1 MIRVIAGIARGI
13 PLQVPPV
20 GDVRPTSDRVRE
32 ALFSMITEH
41 LPGARCLDLFAGSGA
56 LGIEALSR
64 GAKSCV
70 FVDCEKVA
78 GETIRANIKKS
89 GLDGGAIRIINVASF
104 LGSGHGQFDLIF
116 ADPPYVKD
124 GGIDL
129 AADLARSD
137 DLPRMMTDDAILILE
152 SRKGTDEY
160 PANERLERLERRNYG
175 ETQLVFF
182 RRVSA

>member
-13 PLQVPPV
+13 PLQVPPA

-32 ALFSMITEH
+32 ALFSMITER

-64 GAKSCV
+64 GAESCV
-70 FVDCEKVA
+70 FVDCEKAA
-78 GETIRANIKKS
+78 GETICANIKKS
-89 GLDGGAIRIINVASF
+89 GLDGGVIRIIEVASF
-104 LGSGHGQFDLIF
+104 LESGHGQFDLIF
-116 ADPPYVKD
+116 ADPPYAKQ

-137 DLPRMMTDDAILILE
+137 YLPRMMTDDAILILE
-152 SRKGTDEY
+152 SRKGADEY
-160 PANERLERLERRNYG
+160 SVNERLERLERRDYG
-175 ETQLVFF
+175 ETRLVFF
-182 RRVSA
+182 RRVSS

>member
-13 PLQVPPV
+13 LLQVPPA

-32 ALFSMITEH
+32 ALFSVITER

-64 GAKSCV
+64 GAQSCV
-70 FVDCEKVA
+70 FVECEKVA

-104 LGSGHGQFDLIF
+104 LESGSGPFDLIF
-116 ADPPYVKD
+116 AAPPYVKD

-137 DLPRMMTDDAILILE
+137 DLPRMMTDDAILVLE
-152 SRKGTDEY
+152 SRKGADEY
-160 PANERLERLERRNYG
+160 PVNERLERLERRDYG

-182 RRVSA
+182 RRVSS